1 MTAGTAAVILFCGL
15 INLCI
20 YFHFR
25 RQFVRLVSD
34 ICRYAEQVMRGEPVQ
49 IQQNRETLTSK
60 IVMEMEKRERL
71 TALRLEESKREK
83 QQLLE
88 MISEITH
95 QIKTPVSNL
104 KMYCEMLSEEET
116 PLYPSPPCAVPA
128 ADTPELSSA
137 QYLTPSADTPELSSA
152 QYLTPS
158 ADTPDLSSAQYRIS
172 AADTPAFQGAAGGN
186 TANKVMEQQLI
197 KLEFL
202 LDTLLK
208 ASRLETDMIHPEMEN
223 RRVLDTL
230 AAAVNNIIHKAGLKN
245 IEISADCGSS
255 IQVCHDKKW
264 TAEAI
269 ENILDNAVKYT
280 PKNGSIHISVH
291 VGEMYTEIR
300 IQDTGKG
307 IDPAHINDIFKRFY
321 REKSVSQEEGLGLG
335 LYLARYIITLQKGY
349 IAVRSVP
356 GEGSCFSVCL
366 PNRI

>member
-1 MTAGTAAVILFCGL
+1 MNLSITAVILICLF
-15 INLCI
+15 INLCC
-20 YFHFR
+20 YLYYR
-25 RQFVRLVSD
+25 RRFIRLSSE
-34 ICRYAEQVMRGEPVQ
+34 ICRYAEQVMGGRHAPG
-49 IQQNRETLTSK
+49 QQNQETITSK
-60 IVMEMEKRERL
+60 VLMELEKLE
-71 TALRLEESKREK
+71 TATAFQLEENKK
-83 QQLLE
+83 QKKELQE

-95 QIKTPVSNL
+95 QIKTPLSNL

-116 PLYPSPPCAVPA
+116 PLYPSPACAVPA
-128 ADTPELSSA
+128 AVTPELSSA

-152 QYLTPS
+152 QYRT
-158 ADTPDLSSAQYRIS
+158 S
-172 AADTPAFQGAAGGN
+172 AADTPVFQGAAGGSP
-186 TANKVMEQQLI
+186 ANKVMEQQLI

>member
-1 MTAGTAAVILFCGL
+1 MMTGTAAVILFCGL

-60 IVMEMEKRERL
+60 VVMEMEKMERL

-116 PLYPSPPCAVPA
+116 PLYPSPACAVPA
-128 ADTPELSSA
+128 AVTPALSSA
-137 QYLTPSADTPELSSA
+137 QYLTPSADTLE
-152 QYLTPS
+152 
-158 ADTPDLSSAQYRIS
+158 LSSAQYRIS
-172 AADTPAFQGAAGGN
+172 AADTPAFQGAAGGSP
-186 TANKVMEQQLI
+186 ANKVMEQQLI

>member
-1 MTAGTAAVILFCGL
+1 MMTGTAAVILFCGL

-60 IVMEMEKRERL
+60 VVMEMEKMERL

-116 PLYPSPPCAVPA
+116 PLYPSPACAVPA
-128 ADTPELSSA
+128 AVTPALSSA
-137 QYLTPSADTPELSSA
+137 QYLTPSADTLE
-152 QYLTPS
+152 
-158 ADTPDLSSAQYRIS
+158 LSSAQYRIS
-172 AADTPAFQGAAGGN
+172 AADTPAFQGAAGGSQ
-186 TANKVMEQQLI
+186 ANKVMEQQLI

-349 IAVRSVP
+349 IAVRSAP

-366 PNRI
+366 PNRV

>member
-1 MTAGTAAVILFCGL
+1 MTGGIAAAVLFCGL
-15 INLCI
+15 ISLCI

-25 RQFVRLVSD
+25 RQFVRLSSEL
-34 ICRYAEQVMRGEPVQ
+34 CRYAEQVMQGESLPD
-49 IQQNRETLTSK
+49 QQNRETLTSK
-60 IVMEMEKRERL
+60 VVMELEKMERL
-71 TALRLEESKREK
+71 TALRLEESRREK

-104 KMYCEMLSEEET
+104 RMYCEMLSEEEA
-116 PLYPSPPCAVPA
+116 PLFPA
-128 ADTPELSSA
+128 ASDFVSAAKDPARQGAPCTAPAASASPSQDAPYPASAAGAAARQDTPGHEIA
-137 QYLTPSADTPELSSA
+137 CRRD
-152 QYLTPS
+152 
-158 ADTPDLSSAQYRIS
+158 
-172 AADTPAFQGAAGGN
+172 
-186 TANKVMEQQLI
+186 ANKIMEQQLI
-197 KLEFL
+197 KLDFL

-208 ASRLETDMIHPEMEN
+208 ASRLETDMIHPDMEN
-223 RRVLDTL
+223 RRILDTL
-230 AAAVNNIIHKAGLKN
+230 AAAVNNIMHKAELKH
-245 IEISADCGSS
+245 IEISVDCRSS
-255 IQVCHDKKW
+255 IQVCHDRKW

-280 PKNGSIHISVH
+280 PENGSIRILVR

-349 IAVRSVP
+349 IAVRSAP

-366 PNRI
+366 PNRT

>member
-88 MISEITH
+88 MVSEITH

-137 QYLTPSADTPELSSA
+137 QCLTPSADTPE
-152 QYLTPS
+152 
-158 ADTPDLSSAQYRIS
+158 LSSAQYRIS

-245 IEISADCGSS
+245 IEISADCSSS

>member
-60 IVMEMEKRERL
+60 VVMEMEEMERL
-71 TALRLEESKREK
+71 TALRLEESNMEK

-116 PLYPSPPCAVPA
+116 PLYPSP
-128 ADTPELSSA
+128 
-137 QYLTPSADTPELSSA
+137 
-152 QYLTPS
+152 
-158 ADTPDLSSAQYRIS
+158 
-172 AADTPAFQGAAGGN
+172 AFQGAAGGN
-186 TANKVMEQQLI
+186 PANKVMEQQLI

-245 IEISADCGSS
+245 IEISADCSSS

-307 IDPAHINDIFKRFY
+307 IDPAHMNDIFKRFY

-349 IAVRSVP
+349 IAVRSAP

-366 PNRI
+366 PNRS

>member
-60 IVMEMEKRERL
+60 VVMEMEEMERL
-71 TALRLEESKREK
+71 TALRLEESNMEK

-116 PLYPSPPCAVPA
+116 PLYPSP
-128 ADTPELSSA
+128 
-137 QYLTPSADTPELSSA
+137 
-152 QYLTPS
+152 
-158 ADTPDLSSAQYRIS
+158 
-172 AADTPAFQGAAGGN
+172 AFQGAAGGN
-186 TANKVMEQQLI
+186 PANKVMEQQLI

-202 LDTLLK
+202 LDTLPK
-208 ASRLETDMIHPEMEN
+208 ASRLETDMIPPEMEN

-245 IEISADCGSS
+245 IEISADCSSS

-307 IDPAHINDIFKRFY
+307 IDPAHMNDIFKRFY

>member
-1 MTAGTAAVILFCGL
+1 MMTGTAAVILFCGL

-60 IVMEMEKRERL
+60 VVMGMEKMERL

-116 PLYPSPPCAVPA
+116 PLYPSPACAVPA
-128 ADTPELSSA
+128 AVTPELSSA

-152 QYLTPS
+152 QYRT
-158 ADTPDLSSAQYRIS
+158 S
-172 AADTPAFQGAAGGN
+172 AADTPVFQGAAGGSP
-186 TANKVMEQQLI
+186 ANKVMEQQLI

>member
-60 IVMEMEKRERL
+60 IVMEIEKMERL
-71 TALRLEESKREK
+71 TALRLEESKKEK

-116 PLYPSPPCAVPA
+116 PLFPSPPYAVPA
-128 ADTPELSSA
+128 ADTS
-137 QYLTPSADTPELSSA
+137 
-152 QYLTPS
+152 
-158 ADTPDLSSAQYRIS
+158 
-172 AADTPAFQGAAGGN
+172 AFQGAAGGN
-186 TANKVMEQQLI
+186 PANKVMEQQLI

-202 LDTLLK
+202 LETLLK
-208 ASRLETDMIHPEMEN
+208 ASRLETDMIHLEIEN
-223 RRVLDTL
+223 RKVLDTL

-245 IEISADCGSS
+245 IEISADCSSS
-255 IQVCHDKKW
+255 IQAFHDKKW

-349 IAVRSVP
+349 IAVRSMP

-366 PNRI
+366 PNQI

>member
-1 MTAGTAAVILFCGL
+1 MTGGIAAAVLFCGL
-15 INLCI
+15 TSLCI

-25 RQFVRLVSD
+25 RQFVRLSSD
-34 ICRYAEQVMRGEPVQ
+34 LCRYAEQVMQGESVPD
-49 IQQNRETLTSK
+49 QQNRETLTSK
-60 IVMEMEKRERL
+60 VVMELEKMERM
-71 TALRLEESKREK
+71 TALRLEESRREK

-95 QIKTPVSNL
+95 QIKTPLSNL
-104 KMYCEMLSEEET
+104 RMYCEMLSEEEM
-116 PLYPSPPCAVPA
+116 PLF
-128 ADTPELSSA
+128 
-137 QYLTPSADTPELSSA
+137 
-152 QYLTPS
+152 
-158 ADTPDLSSAQYRIS
+158 S
-172 AADTPAFQGAAGGN
+172 AASDSVSAAR
-186 TANKVMEQQLI
+186 APEQQLI

-208 ASRLETDMIHPEMEN
+208 ASRLETDMIHPDMEN
-223 RRVLDTL
+223 RRILDTL
-230 AAAVNNIIHKAGLKN
+230 AAAVNNIMHKAELKH
-245 IEISADCGSS
+245 IEISVDCRSS
-255 IQVCHDKKW
+255 IQVCHDRKW

-280 PKNGSIHISVH
+280 PENGSIRILVQ

-307 IDPAHINDIFKRFY
+307 IEPAHINDIFKRFY

-349 IAVRSVP
+349 IAVRSAP

-366 PNRI
+366 PNRV

>member
-1 MTAGTAAVILFCGL
+1 MTGWIAAAVLFCGL
-15 INLCI
+15 ISLCI

-25 RQFVRLVSD
+25 RQFVRLSSEL
-34 ICRYAEQVMRGEPVQ
+34 CRYAEQVMQGESLPD
-49 IQQNRETLTSK
+49 QQNRETLTSK
-60 IVMEMEKRERL
+60 VVMELEKMERM
-71 TALRLEESKREK
+71 TALRLEESRREK

-104 KMYCEMLSEEET
+104 RMYCEMLSEEEM
-116 PLYPSPPCAVPA
+116 PLFPPASGSGSAAKAPA
-128 ADTPELSSA
+128 RQDTPGHGITCSS
-137 QYLTPSADTPELSSA
+137 P
-152 QYLTPS
+152 
-158 ADTPDLSSAQYRIS
+158 
-172 AADTPAFQGAAGGN
+172 
-186 TANKVMEQQLI
+186 NKIMEQQLI
-197 KLEFL
+197 KLDFL

-208 ASRLETDMIHPEMEN
+208 ASRLETDMIHPDMEN

-230 AAAVNNIIHKAGLKN
+230 AAAVNNIMHKAELKH
-245 IEISADCGSS
+245 IEISVDCRSS
-255 IQVCHDKKW
+255 IQVCHDRKW

-280 PKNGSIHISVH
+280 PENGSIRILVR

-307 IDPAHINDIFKRFY
+307 IEPAHINDIFKRFY

-349 IAVRSVP
+349 IAVRSAP

-366 PNRI
+366 PNRT

>member
-60 IVMEMEKRERL
+60 VVMEMEEMERL
-71 TALRLEESKREK
+71 TALRLEESNMEK

-116 PLYPSPPCAVPA
+116 PLYPSP
-128 ADTPELSSA
+128 
-137 QYLTPSADTPELSSA
+137 
-152 QYLTPS
+152 
-158 ADTPDLSSAQYRIS
+158 
-172 AADTPAFQGAAGGN
+172 AFQGAAGGN
-186 TANKVMEQQLI
+186 PANKVMEQQLI

-245 IEISADCGSS
+245 IEISADCSSS

-307 IDPAHINDIFKRFY
+307 IDPAHMNDIFKRFY

>member
-60 IVMEMEKRERL
+60 VVMEMEEMERL
-71 TALRLEESKREK
+71 TALRLEESNMEK

-116 PLYPSPPCAVPA
+116 PLYPSP
-128 ADTPELSSA
+128 
-137 QYLTPSADTPELSSA
+137 
-152 QYLTPS
+152 
-158 ADTPDLSSAQYRIS
+158 
-172 AADTPAFQGAAGGN
+172 AFQGAAGGN
-186 TANKVMEQQLI
+186 PANKVMEQQLI

-245 IEISADCGSS
+245 IEISADCSSS
-255 IQVCHDKKW
+255 IQVCHDLKW
-264 TAEAI
+264 SAEDI
-269 ENILDNAVKYT
+269 DIILDNAVKYT

-307 IDPAHINDIFKRFY
+307 IDPAHMNDIFKRFY

>member
-1 MTAGTAAVILFCGL
+1 MMTGTAAVILFCGL

-34 ICRYAEQVMRGEPVQ
+34 ICRYAEQVMRGKPVQ

-60 IVMEMEKRERL
+60 VVMEMEKMERL

-116 PLYPSPPCAVPA
+116 PLYPSPACAVPA
-128 ADTPELSSA
+128 AVTPELSSA

-152 QYLTPS
+152 QYRT
-158 ADTPDLSSAQYRIS
+158 S
-172 AADTPAFQGAAGGN
+172 AADTPVFQGAAGGSP
-186 TANKVMEQQLI
+186 ANKVMEQQLI

>member
-60 IVMEMEKRERL
+60 VVMEMEKMERL

-116 PLYPSPPCAVPA
+116 PLYPSP
-128 ADTPELSSA
+128 
-137 QYLTPSADTPELSSA
+137 
-152 QYLTPS
+152 
-158 ADTPDLSSAQYRIS
+158 
-172 AADTPAFQGAAGGN
+172 AFQGAAGGN
-186 TANKVMEQQLI
+186 PANKVMEQQLI

-245 IEISADCGSS
+245 IEISADCSSS

>member
-1 MTAGTAAVILFCGL
+1 MTGVIAAAVLFCGL
-15 INLCI
+15 ISLCI

-25 RQFVRLVSD
+25 RQFVRLSSD
-34 ICRYAEQVMRGEPVQ
+34 LCRYAEQVMQGESVPD
-49 IQQNRETLTSK
+49 QQNRETLTSK
-60 IVMEMEKRERL
+60 VVMELEKMQRT
-71 TALRLEESKREK
+71 TALRLEESRREK

-104 KMYCEMLSEEET
+104 RMYCEMLSEEDA
-116 PLYPSPPCAVPA
+116 PMFPSN
-128 ADTPELSSA
+128 
-137 QYLTPSADTPELSSA
+137 Q
-152 QYLTPS
+152 
-158 ADTPDLSSAQYRIS
+158 
-172 AADTPAFQGAAGGN
+172 
-186 TANKVMEQQLI
+186 VMEQQLI
-197 KLEFL
+197 KLDFL

-208 ASRLETDMIHPEMEN
+208 ASRLETDMIHPDMEN
-223 RRVLDTL
+223 RRILDTL
-230 AAAVNNIIHKAGLKN
+230 AAAVNNIMHKAELKN
-245 IEISADCGSS
+245 IDISVDCRSS
-255 IQVCHDKKW
+255 IQICHDRKW

-280 PKNGSIHISVH
+280 LENGSIQISVR

-307 IDPAHINDIFKRFY
+307 IEPAHINDIFKRFY

-349 IAVRSVP
+349 IAVRSAP

-366 PNRI
+366 PNRV

>member
-1 MTAGTAAVILFCGL
+1 MMTGTAAVILFCGL

-60 IVMEMEKRERL
+60 VVMEMEKMERL

-116 PLYPSPPCAVPA
+116 PLYPSPACAVPA
-128 ADTPELSSA
+128 AVTPELSSA
-137 QYLTPSADTPELSSA
+137 QYLTPSADTLE
-152 QYLTPS
+152 
-158 ADTPDLSSAQYRIS
+158 LSSAQYRIS
-172 AADTPAFQGAAGGN
+172 AADTPAFQGAAGGSP
-186 TANKVMEQQLI
+186 ANKVMEQQLI

>member
-1 MTAGTAAVILFCGL
+1 MTGMIAAAVLFCGL
-15 INLCI
+15 ISLCI

-25 RQFVRLVSD
+25 RQFVRLSSD
-34 ICRYAEQVMRGEPVQ
+34 LCRYAEQVMQGESVPD
-49 IQQNRETLTSK
+49 QQNRETLTSK
-60 IVMEMEKRERL
+60 VVMELEKMQRM
-71 TALRLEESKREK
+71 TALRLEESRREK

-104 KMYCEMLSEEET
+104 RMYCEMLSEEDA
-116 PLYPSPPCAVPA
+116 PMFPSN
-128 ADTPELSSA
+128 
-137 QYLTPSADTPELSSA
+137 Q
-152 QYLTPS
+152 
-158 ADTPDLSSAQYRIS
+158 
-172 AADTPAFQGAAGGN
+172 
-186 TANKVMEQQLI
+186 VMEQQLI
-197 KLEFL
+197 KLDFL

-208 ASRLETDMIHPEMEN
+208 ASRLETDMIHPDMEN
-223 RRVLDTL
+223 RRILDTL
-230 AAAVNNIIHKAGLKN
+230 AAAVNNIMHKAELKN
-245 IEISADCGSS
+245 IDISVDCRSS
-255 IQVCHDKKW
+255 IQVCHDRKW

-280 PKNGSIHISVH
+280 PENGSIQISVR

-307 IDPAHINDIFKRFY
+307 IEPTHINDIFKRFY

-349 IAVRSVP
+349 IAVRSAP

-366 PNRI
+366 PNRV

>member
-1 MTAGTAAVILFCGL
+1 MTGGLAAAVLFCGL
-15 INLCI
+15 ISLCI

-25 RQFVRLVSD
+25 RQFVRLSSEL
-34 ICRYAEQVMRGEPVQ
+34 CRYAEQVMQGESLPD
-49 IQQNRETLTSK
+49 QQNRETLTSK
-60 IVMEMEKRERL
+60 VVMELEKMERM
-71 TALRLEESKREK
+71 TALRLEESRREK

-104 KMYCEMLSEEET
+104 RMYCEMLSEEEM
-116 PLYPSPPCAVPA
+116 PLF
-128 ADTPELSSA
+128 
-137 QYLTPSADTPELSSA
+137 
-152 QYLTPS
+152 
-158 ADTPDLSSAQYRIS
+158 S
-172 AADTPAFQGAAGGN
+172 AASDSVSAAR
-186 TANKVMEQQLI
+186 APEQQLI

-208 ASRLETDMIHPEMEN
+208 ASRLETDMIHPDMEN

-230 AAAVNNIIHKAGLKN
+230 AAAVNNIIHKAELKN
-245 IEISADCGSS
+245 IEISVDCRSS
-255 IQVCHDKKW
+255 VQVCHDRKW

-280 PKNGSIHISVH
+280 PENGSIRISVR
-291 VGEMYTEIR
+291 VGEMYSEIR
-300 IQDTGKG
+300 IQDTGRG
-307 IDPAHINDIFKRFY
+307 IEPAHINDIFKRFY

-349 IAVRSVP
+349 IAVRSAP

-366 PNRI
+366 PNRV

>member
-60 IVMEMEKRERL
+60 VVMEMEKRERL

-116 PLYPSPPCAVPA
+116 PLYPSP
-128 ADTPELSSA
+128 
-137 QYLTPSADTPELSSA
+137 
-152 QYLTPS
+152 
-158 ADTPDLSSAQYRIS
+158 
-172 AADTPAFQGAAGGN
+172 AFQGAAGGN
-186 TANKVMEQQLI
+186 PANKVMEQQLI

-230 AAAVNNIIHKAGLKN
+230 VAAVNNIIHKAGLKN
-245 IEISADCGSS
+245 IEISADCSSS

-307 IDPAHINDIFKRFY
+307 IDPAHMNDIFKRFY

>member
-1 MTAGTAAVILFCGL
+1 MTAGTAAAVLFCGL
-15 INLCI
+15 ISLCI

-25 RQFVRLVSD
+25 RQFVRLSSEL
-34 ICRYAEQVMRGEPVQ
+34 CRYAEQVMQGESLPD
-49 IQQNRETLTSK
+49 QQNRETLTSK
-60 IVMEMEKRERL
+60 VVMELEKMERM
-71 TALRLEESKREK
+71 TALRLEESRREK

-116 PLYPSPPCAVPA
+116 PLYPSP
-128 ADTPELSSA
+128 
-137 QYLTPSADTPELSSA
+137 
-152 QYLTPS
+152 
-158 ADTPDLSSAQYRIS
+158 
-172 AADTPAFQGAAGGN
+172 AFQGAAGGN
-186 TANKVMEQQLI
+186 PANKVMEQQLI

-245 IEISADCGSS
+245 IEISADCSSS

-307 IDPAHINDIFKRFY
+307 IDPAHMNDIFKRFY